1 MGTKSNALFGQI
13 QLTYFENGCCAT
25 VTAVMGWASSHF
37 VRLHCC
43 HYDIVVDFNFVR

>member
-25 VTAVMGWASSHF
+25 VTDVLRKLIKQEKTMPQ
-37 VRLHCC
+37 R
-43 HYDIVVDFNFVR
+43 ITN